1 MNKNYIH
8 IDNPLSPREVLK
20 SLKLKNTN
28 NIIIGHLNINSIRNK
43 FESLKYIINNNV
55 DILLISETKLN
66 DTYPGSQFFI
76 DGFHPPYRKDR
87 NDKGGG
93 LLLFTKDFIPSRILN
108 IQFNSVIECMVIEIN
123 LKKKK
128 WLIICSYNPQKSII
142 GDHIKSISIQFDEL
156 HKKYENFIIIGDF
169 NSEVRM

>member
-28 NIIIGHLNINSIRNK
+28 KIIIGHLNINSIRNK
-43 FESLKYIINNNV
+43 FESRKYIINNNV
-55 DILLISETKLN
+55 DMLLISETKLN

-87 NDKGGG
+87 NDIGGV
-93 LLLFTKDFIPSRILN
+93 LLFILFIKDFIPSRILN
-108 IQFNSVIECMVIEIN
+108 IQFNPIIECMVIEIN
-123 LKKKK
+123 LNTILKN
-128 WLIICSYNPQKSII
+128 LLLVII
-142 GDHIKSISIQFDEL
+142 
-156 HKKYENFIIIGDF
+156 
-169 NSEVRM
+169 